1 MAQQVTIGC
10 KLATGLIIGIGEKQ
24 AKLNGANSSE
34 IIGGY
39 GMTNVDKELA
49 DAWFEAYKDFD
60 PVKAGLIFV
69 QDKEANA
76 KAQAKEQAEVK
87 TGTEKLDPKK
97 PAPGIEAKKDD

>member
-1 MAQQVTIGC
+1 MAEQVTVGC
-10 KLATGLIIGIGEKQ
+10 KLPHGLIIGIGDKQ
-24 AKLNGANSSE
+24 VALNGANSSE

-39 GMTNVDKELA
+39 GLTKVDKDLA
-49 DAWFEAYKDFD
+49 TAWFDAYKDYD

-69 QDKEANA
+69 QGKEADA
-76 KAQAKEQAEVK
+76 KAQAKEQAGVK